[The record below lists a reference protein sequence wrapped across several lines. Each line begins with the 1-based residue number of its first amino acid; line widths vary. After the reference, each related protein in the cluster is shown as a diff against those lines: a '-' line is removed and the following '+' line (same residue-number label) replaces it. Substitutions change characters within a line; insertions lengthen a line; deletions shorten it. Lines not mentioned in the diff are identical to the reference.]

1 MSKQVAAFV
10 LVALVATASCG
21 TEATFNTR
29 LLPGFSPAHHAVSV
43 LGVYKD
49 GQMSAGAWDSLAPR
63 ISPALGSAKCSAGY
77 VEGSSAGSSSNLWS
91 AVDDYTRSNGPTD
104 DLLTE
109 LAPAAQGDLVLVLTV
124 AGRVPEAEKAH
135 LPEESAAQ
143 ANTSA
148 QGHGGSFG
156 GMRGAGGGPTF
167 HNRSTPAGS
176 KDALE
181 LAALLYSV
189 KDKQSVAQISLEY
202 TGHSLDDAMARFT
215 ARLRETLPAASCSG
229 WTWDGKVDVE
239 RVRQLAGP

>member
-1 MSKQVAAFV
+1 
-10 LVALVATASCG
+10 
-21 TEATFNTR
+21 
-29 LLPGFSPAHHAVSV
+29 
-43 LGVYKD
+43 
-49 GQMSAGAWDSLAPR
+49 
-63 ISPALGSAKCSAGY
+63 
-77 VEGSSAGSSSNLWS
+77 
-91 AVDDYTRSNGPTD
+91 
-104 DLLTE
+104 
-109 LAPAAQGDLVLVLTV
+109 
-124 AGRVPEAEKAH
+124 
-135 LPEESAAQ
+135 
-143 ANTSA
+143 
-148 QGHGGSFG
+148 
-156 GMRGAGGGPTF
+156 MRGAGGGPTF